1 MADCIYE
8 EKENKNKNFITNHKH
23 EGFKTRDK
31 TITGINFQ
39 YMY

>member
-8 EKENKNKNFITNHKH
+8 EKEKKTLIANHKN

-31 TITGINFQ
+31 TITGITFQ